1 MPTKKRAEIGF
12 DLIELTQQMSPP
24 EAGTSAPPP
33 AVSAPVAPDAALGR
47 PRTLPRG
54 TASLSVRITPEQR
67 RWLLR
72 EVAQRMLQTGE
83 RQDASQLI
91 RELID
96 QARARA

>member
-12 DLIELTQQMSPP
+12 DLSELTQQMSSQA
-24 EAGTSAPPP
+24 AGTSAP
-33 AVSAPVAPDAALGR
+33 AASASVATDLALGR
-47 PRTLPRG
+47 PRTLPQG

-72 EVAQRMLQTGE
+72 EVAQRMLATGE